1 MRRGA
6 LAEQHTSAR
15 PSKQEHNLFAVMG
28 QKVVGRAS
36 ALVIAATEADA
47 EYYALQELGF
57 ITVSET
63 FLVSDSIHVGAADT
77 RE

>member
-1 MRRGA
+1 MAGQQPPA
-6 LAEQHTSAR
+6 Q

-28 QKVVGRAS
+28 QKVAGRAS
-36 ALVIAATEADA
+36 ALIIAASEADA
-47 EYYALQELGF
+47 ECYALQELGF

-63 FLVSDSIHVGAADT
+63 ILVSDSVHVGSADT